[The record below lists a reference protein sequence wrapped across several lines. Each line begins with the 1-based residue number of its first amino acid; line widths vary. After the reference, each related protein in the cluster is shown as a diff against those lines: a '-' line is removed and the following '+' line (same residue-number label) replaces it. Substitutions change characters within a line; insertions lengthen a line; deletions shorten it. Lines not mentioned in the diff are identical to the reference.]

1 MYRGDERGESGEIFT
16 PGSKSG
22 PTAATAALTRRPHAA
37 RVALAL
43 DACAHSGEFISANA
57 REQAVL
63 TCRLNPGPESCA
75 TIPVNETQ
83 LKSV

>member
-1 MYRGDERGESGEIFT
+1 MP

-63 TCRLNPGPESCA
+63 TCRLNPGPEWCA
-75 TIPVNETQ
+75 TIPETKQ
-83 LKSV
+83 LMSVTCPCGEKNACDED